1 MSQLPPVTS
10 SDRPPH
16 DTLSDTRVS
25 SVLRPP
31 VVVTQDLPLSEV
43 ASMLNELANDAPDA
57 FVVVVD
63 EHEEPVG
70 LLTALSVMRLSQ
82 QHSRESLFDLCAE
95 DGVVQQCTTVPP
107 NASVKWVAHM
117 LTTTGEPAAIVVD
130 PYGKTLGAVTARDL
144 LRGLGYVD

>member
-1 MSQLPPVTS
+1 MSQLPHVSS

-25 SVLRPP
+25 AVLRPP
-31 VVVTQDLPLSEV
+31 VIVTQDLPLSEV
-43 ASMLNELANDAPDA
+43 ASVLNELSNDSPDA

-82 QHSRESLFDLCAE
+82 NHSRASLVDLCAE
-95 DGVVQQCTTVPP
+95 DGVVQKCTTVPP